1 MRLKPGEPLWCEKPG
16 GRFYGSPVWVNGL
29 IYCINRAGEVLV
41 IKAAPI
47 YELVGIYPLGEPSQ
61 ATPAVAG
68 GRMYLRTYAH
78 LISLGGGEK

>member
-1 MRLKPGEPLWCEKPG
+1 MENNRKYVIQFVFIL
-16 GRFYGSPVWVNGL
+16 VGL

-41 IKAAPI
+41 LKAAPT

-68 GRMYLRTYAH
+68 GKMYLRTFSQ
-78 LISLGGGEK
+78 LISIGGK